1 MKKLLVLSVLCFTFH
16 MASGQTN
23 AVKANPIGLAFGIAN
38 AGYEFTTTDSQSLT
52 ISGLYFNISDI
63 TGIGAGAA
71 YRYYFDE
78 EAITGWH
85 AGPSVGFFSLEDDF
99 NTTATVFSFGGE
111 VGHQWVFDSGFL
123 VDVFGGLAYA
133 AGGDDLSGFDA
144 AAISLGVSIGYAW

>member
-1 MKKLLVLSVLCFTFH
+1 MKKLLLLSVLCLTFH
-16 MASGQTN
+16 MTSGQTS

-38 AGYEFTTTDSQSLT
+38 AGYEFTTSDSNSVT
-52 ISGLYFNISDI
+52 VSGLYFNISDI
-63 TGIGAGAA
+63 TGVGAGAE
-71 YRYYFDE
+71 YRWYFDK

-85 AGPSVGFFSLEDDF
+85 AGPTVSFFSLEDVFD
-99 NTTATVFSFGGE
+99 TSATVFSFGGQ

-133 AGGDDLSGFDA
+133 AGGDDLSGFNT